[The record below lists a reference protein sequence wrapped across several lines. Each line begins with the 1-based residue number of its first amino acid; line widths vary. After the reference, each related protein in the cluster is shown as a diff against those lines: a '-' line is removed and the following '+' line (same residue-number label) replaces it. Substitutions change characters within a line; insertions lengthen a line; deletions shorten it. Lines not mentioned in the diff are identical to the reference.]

1 MFVYLSTCSASTGN
15 GAGECGQRRGGQVRD
30 VKWWVGQRGNGEGLG
45 ISGKMLKKLGT
56 FKLAPW
62 GRDESR
68 DNYLKMGGRSPCGGE
83 LRGGRRLKTIL
94 GNPTF
99 AGLDFISVRTQ
110 LGQESQGAAQ
120 RQLFVIVISSGRCCL
135 WVPAGHLAYEISI
148 LLSAPLMDGYTE
160 PLRGEAGALRRSL
173 SLCGFF
179 SPGGIQAS
187 HPEAGSQVRFPL
199 GILPGSSLI
208 LRNPGAVKRNFLG
221 IGQPGVTFQARLH
234 HCPNPSLSPCSVA
247 E

>member
-1 MFVYLSTCSASTGN
+1 MWG
-15 GAGECGQRRGGQVRD
+15 GAER
-30 VKWWVGQRGNGEGLG
+30 
-45 ISGKMLKKLGT
+45 
-56 FKLAPW
+56 
-62 GRDESR
+62 
-68 DNYLKMGGRSPCGGE
+68 
-83 LRGGRRLKTIL
+83 GRRLKTIL

-173 SLCGFF
+173 SLCGF
-179 SPGGIQAS
+179 S
-187 HPEAGSQVRFPL
+187 PL
-199 GILPGSSLI
+199 GASKHHIQKQEVRLDFLWGSYLVHFS
-208 LRNPGAVKRNFLG
+208 F
-221 IGQPGVTFQARLH
+221 
-234 HCPNPSLSPCSVA
+234 
-247 E
+247 